1 MRILIADQ
9 IHHEGISYLKS
20 AGFDVAEKLDLR
32 NDELMNEIPIY
43 DALIVRS
50 KTKVTKEI
58 IQAGTNLLVIGRAGV
73 GLDNVDIV
81 SAKERNIKVLNT
93 PDVSTTSVAELVM
106 GFMISAMRHIPQ
118 ATASI
123 KSGEWKKERFAGKE
137 LAGKT
142 LGIVGIGRIGN
153 AVAKRAASFDMEV
166 IGFDPYVNN
175 SERIQ
180 SVNFDTLLSKSD
192 VVSFHVP
199 LTESTYHM
207 LSLKEIRKMKKGV
220 VIINASRGGIIDE
233 EGLKQGLDEGI
244 VGAVALD
251 TFELE
256 KPFSTVLAG
265 YENFIATPHVGAQ
278 TEEAQRRA
286 GIEIAKVI
294 AIYLRDNKS

>member
-20 AGFDVAEKLDLR
+20 AGFDVEEKLDLR

-73 GLDNVDIV
+73 GLDNVDVV

>member
-20 AGFDVAEKLDLR
+20 AGFDVEEKLDLR

-81 SAKERNIKVLNT
+81 SAKERNVKVLNT

-220 VIINASRGGIIDE
+220 VIINAARGGIIDE

-244 VGAVALD
+244 VGVVALD

>member
-9 IHHEGISYLKS
+9 IHHEGISYLKR
-20 AGFDVAEKLDLR
+20 AGFDVEEKLDLR

-73 GLDNVDIV
+73 GLDNVDVV

-244 VGAVALD
+244 VGVVALD

-294 AIYLRDNKS
+294 ANYLRDNKS

>member
-1 MRILIADQ
+1 MRILVADQ

-20 AGFDVAEKLDLR
+20 AGFDVEEKLDLR

-73 GLDNVDIV
+73 GLDNVDVV

-244 VGAVALD
+244 VGVVALD

>member
-1 MRILIADQ
+1 
-9 IHHEGISYLKS
+9 
-20 AGFDVAEKLDLR
+20 
-32 NDELMNEIPIY
+32 
-43 DALIVRS
+43 
-50 KTKVTKEI
+50 
-58 IQAGTNLLVIGRAGV
+58 
-73 GLDNVDIV
+73 
-81 SAKERNIKVLNT
+81 
-93 PDVSTTSVAELVM
+93 
-106 GFMISAMRHIPQ
+106 MRHIPQ

-265 YENFIATPHVGAQ
+265 YENFIATPHIGAQ

-286 GIEIAKVI
+286 GIEIAKVL
-294 AIYLRDNKS
+294 ANYLRDNKS

>member
-20 AGFDVAEKLDLR
+20 AGFDVEEKLDLR

-73 GLDNVDIV
+73 GLDNVDVV

-294 AIYLRDNKS
+294 ANYLRDNKS

>member
-1 MRILIADQ
+1 MRILVADQ

-20 AGFDVAEKLDLR
+20 AGFDVEEKLDLR

-73 GLDNVDIV
+73 GLDNVDVV

-244 VGAVALD
+244 VGVVALD

-294 AIYLRDNKS
+294 ANYLRDNKS

>member
-73 GLDNVDIV
+73 GLDNVDVV

-244 VGAVALD
+244 VGVVALD

>member
-20 AGFDVAEKLDLR
+20 AGFDVEEKLDLR

-73 GLDNVDIV
+73 GLDNVDVV

-207 LSLKEIRKMKKGV
+207 LSLEEIRKMKKGV

-251 TFELE
+251 TFEFE

-265 YENFIATPHVGAQ
+265 YENFIATPHTGAQ

-286 GIEIAKVI
+286 GIEIAKVLVN
-294 AIYLRDNKS
+294 YLRDNKS

>member
-1 MRILIADQ
+1 MRILVADQ

-20 AGFDVAEKLDLR
+20 AGFDVEEKLDLR

-73 GLDNVDIV
+73 GLDNVDVV

-278 TEEAQRRA
+278 KEEAQRRA

>member
-20 AGFDVAEKLDLR
+20 AGFDVEEKLDLR

-73 GLDNVDIV
+73 GLDNVDVV

-153 AVAKRAASFDMEV
+153 AVAKRAAAFDMEV

-265 YENFIATPHVGAQ
+265 YENFIATPHIGAQ

-286 GIEIAKVI
+286 GIEIAKVL
-294 AIYLRDNKS
+294 ANYLRDNKS

>member
-20 AGFDVAEKLDLR
+20 AGFDVEEKLDLR

-73 GLDNVDIV
+73 GLDNVDVV

-175 SERIQ
+175 PERIQ

>member
-1 MRILIADQ
+1 MRILVADQ

-20 AGFDVAEKLDLR
+20 AGFDVEEKLDLR

-73 GLDNVDIV
+73 GLDNVDVV

-233 EGLKQGLDEGI
+233 EGLKQGLDVGI

>member
-9 IHHEGISYLKS
+9 IHPEGVSYLKS
-20 AGFDVAEKLDLR
+20 AGFDVEEKLDLS
-32 NDELMNEIPIY
+32 NDELMKEIPTY

-73 GLDNVDIV
+73 GLDNVDVV

-106 GFMISAMRHIPQ
+106 GFMISELRHIPQ

-153 AVAKRAASFDMEV
+153 AVAKRAAAFDMEV

-180 SVNFDTLLSKSD
+180 SVNFDTLLRKSD

-251 TFELE
+251 TFEFE
-256 KPFSTVLAG
+256 KPFSTVLAR
-265 YENFIATPHVGAQ
+265 YENFIATPHIGAQ

-286 GIEIAKVI
+286 GIEIAKVLVN
-294 AIYLRDNKS
+294 YLRDNKS

>member
-1 MRILIADQ
+1 MRILVADQ

-20 AGFDVAEKLDLR
+20 AGFDVEEKLDLR

-73 GLDNVDIV
+73 GLDNVDVV

-153 AVAKRAASFDMEV
+153 AVAKRAAAFDMEV

-233 EGLKQGLDEGI
+233 EGLKQGLDVGI

-286 GIEIAKVI
+286 GIEIAKVLVN
-294 AIYLRDNKS
+294 YLRDNKS

>member
-20 AGFDVAEKLDLR
+20 AGFDVEEKLDLR

-73 GLDNVDIV
+73 GLDNVDVV

-244 VGAVALD
+244 VGVVALD

-294 AIYLRDNKS
+294 ANYLRDNKS

>member
-9 IHHEGISYLKS
+9 IHPEGIYYLKN
-20 AGFDVAEKLDLR
+20 AGFDVEEKLDLR

-73 GLDNVDIV
+73 GLDNVDVV

-265 YENFIATPHVGAQ
+265 YENFIATPHIGAQ

-286 GIEIAKVI
+286 GIEIAKVL
-294 AIYLRDNKS
+294 ANYLRDNKS

>member
-9 IHHEGISYLKS
+9 IHLEGISYLKS
-20 AGFDVAEKLDLR
+20 AGFDVEEKLNLR
-32 NDELMNEIPIY
+32 NDELMNKIPIY

-73 GLDNVDIV
+73 GLDNVDVV

-265 YENFIATPHVGAQ
+265 YENFIATPHIGAQ

-286 GIEIAKVI
+286 GIEIAKVL
-294 AIYLRDNKS
+294 ANYLRDNKS

>member
-20 AGFDVAEKLDLR
+20 AGFDVEEKLNLR

-73 GLDNVDIV
+73 GLDNVDVV

>member
-20 AGFDVAEKLDLR
+20 AGFDVAEKFDLR

-73 GLDNVDIV
+73 GLDNVDVV

>member
-20 AGFDVAEKLDLR
+20 AGFDVEEKLDLR

-73 GLDNVDIV
+73 GLDNVDVV

-207 LSLKEIRKMKKGV
+207 LSLEEIRKMKKGV

>member
-9 IHHEGISYLKS
+9 IHLEGISYLKS
-20 AGFDVAEKLDLR
+20 AGFDVEEKLNLR
-32 NDELMNEIPIY
+32 NDELMNKIPIY

-73 GLDNVDIV
+73 GLDNVDVV
-81 SAKERNIKVLNT
+81 SAKERNIKVFNT

-265 YENFIATPHVGAQ
+265 YENFIATPHIGAQ

-286 GIEIAKVI
+286 GIEIAKVL
-294 AIYLRDNKS
+294 ANYLRDNKS